1 LQESGA
7 SQGSLTLFH
16 LSSHLVE
23 IVASS
28 SSSQL
33 SQGELEKLM
42 DIECSIAEIASSN
55 GCSRP
60 VCFGFNVEM
69 SKAKCKVQNG
79 DT

>member
-7 SQGSLTLFH
+7 RRGSLALFH
-16 LSSHLVE
+16 LSSHPVE

-55 GCSRP
+55 GFSRP

-69 SKAKCKVQNG
+69 LSTKW
-79 DT
+79 